1 MGTRNDIP
9 SYVFLLTSKTSS
21 FFPLQSSF
29 ITAVRQRAGTE
40 QYVPTSAVHP
50 APSSSGIMRKTS
62 YIDNFFPIPSYICH
76 QNMFDEDRFHNALA
90 LSLGYERI
98 VKDKRITIEV
108 EESDD
113 PCVTL
118 KFQGSPE
125 LVRFNASGK
134 ANAVETGI
142 ESEVKNEVKV
152 IVDAVHQ
159 AYIEATTNP
168 FEMSRD
174 TI

>member
-62 YIDNFFPIPSYICH
+62 YIDDFFLLPSHIFLLPSYIFH
-76 QNMFDEDRFHNALA
+76 QNMFDKERFHNALA

-113 PCVTL
+113 PWVTL
-118 KFQGSPE
+118 RFQGKPE
-125 LVRFNASGK
+125 IVRFKASGK
-134 ANAVETGI
+134 VNAAETGI
-142 ESEVKNEVKV
+142 DSEMQNEVKV

-159 AYIEATTNP
+159 AYIQATTNP
-168 FEMSRD
+168 F
-174 TI
+174 